1 MATRKVLK
9 KIIKNWEAYLLPSSD
24 DFVDLSSN
32 QSVDWTKTFLDEP
45 VLPAK
50 SSTATSSTTAPATEK
65 QVYDVAQDLSTL
77 DWAVVKTSWNQTVN
91 GVKTFG
97 SEPVLPS
104 KTSAA
109 TNSWTA
115 PATEA
120 QVKTVADAI
129 PTVDSAMSDSST
141 NPVQNKIVKAYVD
154 QKVVWIYDLKG
165 SKETYAELPSTWQV
179 KWDCWNIETAFTLD
193 WKNYPAWTNVVW
205 TGSAWDPL
213 GWSVDTSG
221 FVDTTTNQSIGWT
234 KTFTTSP
241 VVPSKNT
248 DAAAA
253 NTTVIA
259 TEAQVAQKLDSS
271 DLWNATISIKSWLI
285 ATAVWSFTT
294 NQSSA
299 WTITIPGEEMK
310 TQDEYDDLPASK
322 STDNNSYYIYETI
335 TTD

>member
-32 QSVDWTKTFLDEP
+32 QTVGWSKTFSTSP
-45 VLPAK
+45 TVPSK
-50 SSTATSSTTAPATEK
+50 TATATNTWTAIATEA
-65 QVYDVAQDLSTL
+65 QVYTVAQSVSTL
-77 DWAVVKTSWNQTVN
+77 DWQVVKTTWNQSVW
-91 GVKTFG
+91 GVKTFT

-104 KTSAA
+104 KTSSA

-120 QVKTVADAI
+120 QVKAVADAI
-129 PTVDSAMSDSST
+129 PTVDSSMSDSST

-154 QKVVWIYDLKG
+154 SKVVWIYDLKG
-165 SKETYAELPSTWQV
+165 SKETYAELPSSWQV

-205 TGSAWDPL
+205 TWTERDPL
-213 GWSVDTSG
+213 GWSVDTSW
-221 FVDTTTNQSIGWT
+221 FVDTTTNQTIWWT

-241 VVPSKNT
+241 VVPSKTT
-248 DAAAA
+248 DAANSWTA
-253 NTTVIA
+253 IA
-259 TEAQVAQKLDSS
+259 TEAQVYKKLDSS

-285 ATAVWSFTT
+285 ATAVWTFTT

-299 WTITIPGEEMK
+299 WTVTIPWEEMK
-310 TQDEYDDLPASK
+310 TQTEYDNLPASK
-322 STDNNSYYIYETI
+322 STDNNSYFIYETI
-335 TTD
+335 TTA

>member
-32 QSVDWTKTFLDEP
+32 QSVWWTKTFTSEP

-50 SSTATSSTTAPATEK
+50 SATATSSTTAPATEK

-77 DWAVVKTSWNQTVN
+77 DWAVVKTTWNQSVW
-91 GVKTFG
+91 GVKTFT

-104 KTSAA
+104 KTSSA

-120 QVKTVADAI
+120 QVKAVADAI
-129 PTVDSAMSDSST
+129 PTVDSSMSDSST

-154 QKVVWIYDLKG
+154 SKVVWIYDLKG
-165 SKETYAELPSTWQV
+165 SKETYAELPSSWQV

-193 WKNYPAWTNVVW
+193 GKSYPAWTNVVW
-205 TGSAWDPL
+205 TWTERDPL

-241 VVPSKNT
+241 VVPSKTSDATNT
-248 DAAAA
+248 GTA
-253 NTTVIA
+253 IA
-259 TEAQVAQKLDSS
+259 TEAQVYKKLDSAS
-271 DLWNATISIKSWLI
+271 LGNATITFKHLTSSWSSI
-285 ATAVWSFTT
+285 WSLTT

-299 WTITIPGEEMK
+299 WTITVPWEYF
-310 TQDEYDDLPASK
+310 TDQDTYDDLPASK
-322 STDNNSYYIYETI
+322 ATDNNSYYIYETI
-335 TTD
+335 TTA